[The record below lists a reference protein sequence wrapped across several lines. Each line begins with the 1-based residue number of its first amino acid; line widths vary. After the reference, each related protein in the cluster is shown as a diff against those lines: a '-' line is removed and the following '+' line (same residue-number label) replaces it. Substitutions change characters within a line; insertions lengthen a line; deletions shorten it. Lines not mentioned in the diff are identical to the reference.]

1 MTRRER
7 RAAHKDTELAVPATT
22 TAAALHE
29 AAVRHFSAGEYLE
42 AQLCCQQA
50 LERDA
55 ANAETLHLMGV
66 IALQAHQYDHA
77 VEWISRAIRQQPKAD
92 YLTSL
97 ATALQRQGRHNDAL
111 LTFDKAVR
119 LKPDD
124 GGLWRN
130 LGSALAD
137 AGRLSEAALSFQHA
151 LKLDPCLWDAAFQ
164 AGFLLHHEG
173 RSEEALE
180 LFKLHEKMPP
190 ESNLALQMRALAM
203 YIEGRFEQG
212 LVDITRAQERDPA
225 NAGLC
230 NQLGVFLQRL
240 HREAEA
246 LPWFD
251 RALALQPDF
260 IGALRN
266 KAFTLTNIHR
276 FVEALAVY
284 DEIKALDPDD
294 AKADFDASLVEL
306 LIGNFEAGWAGRE
319 ARSKLVGFAH
329 FDFPQARWLGRDSIA
344 GKTILVVNDEG
355 FGDLI
360 QFARYIP
367 MLAALG
373 ARVILLVE
381 DPAVSLLSGMA
392 GVAEVLP
399 KSAGSLPHFD
409 LYCPVCSLPLAFDTR
424 LETIPA
430 SLPYLPSPDVERVQA
445 WEDRLGPRERLRIGV
460 VWSGNPVHFND
471 HNRSIPLKLLVP
483 VLDADATFISIQ
495 KDPRDS
501 DAAILRERSDII
513 DLTSG
518 FADFAETAA
527 LIACL
532 DIVITVDTSIAH
544 LAGALGRPTW
554 ILLPHTPD
562 WRWLTNRDDNPW
574 YPSVRLFR
582 QDETRDY
589 KGVIARVR
597 GELMAMTA
605 VRQAIERPLQ

>member
-1 MTRRER
+1 MTPRER
-7 RAAHKDTELAVPATT
+7 RPAHKATELAVPAAT

-29 AAVRHFSAGEYLE
+29 AAVRHFSAGQYLE
-42 AQLCCQQA
+42 AQLCCRQA
-50 LERDA
+50 LEREAD
-55 ANAETLHLMGV
+55 NAETLHLIGL
-66 IALQAHQYDHA
+66 IALQARQYDHA

-97 ATALQRQGRHNDAL
+97 GTALQRQGRRNDAL
-111 LTFDKAVR
+111 LTFDKAVQ

-124 GGLWRN
+124 AGLWRN

-151 LKLDPCLWDAAFQ
+151 LKLDPCLWDAAFR

-212 LVDITRAQERDPA
+212 LADITRAWERDPA

-251 RALALQPDF
+251 RALALQPGF
-260 IGALRN
+260 VGALRN
-266 KAFTLTNIHR
+266 KAFALTNLHR
-276 FVEALAVY
+276 FEEALAGY

-294 AKADFDASLVEL
+294 AKTDFDASLIEL
-306 LIGNFEAGWAGRE
+306 LIGNFEAGFARRE
-319 ARSKLVGFAH
+319 ARSKLAGFAH
-329 FDFPQARWLGRDSIA
+329 FDFSQVRWLGKDSVA

-399 KSAGSLPHFD
+399 KSAGSLPDFD

-430 SLPYLPSPDVERVQA
+430 SLPYLPSPDVERVQT
-445 WEDRLGPRERLRIGV
+445 WEDRLGPRERLRVGL
-460 VWSGNPVHFND
+460 VWSGNPKHFND

-483 VLDADATFISIQ
+483 LLDADATFVSLQ
-495 KDPRDS
+495 KDPRAS
-501 DAAILRERSDII
+501 DAAILRERPEII

-518 FADFAETAA
+518 FVDFAETAA
-527 LIACL
+527 LISCL
-532 DIVITVDTSIAH
+532 DIVIAVDTSIAH

-562 WRWLTNRDDNPW
+562 WRWLTNRDDTPW

-589 KGVIARVR
+589 GSVIARVR
-597 GELMAMTA
+597 SELMATTA
-605 VRQAIERPLQ
+605 VPSSD

>member
-1 MTRRER
+1 
-7 RAAHKDTELAVPATT
+7 
-22 TAAALHE
+22 
-29 AAVRHFSAGEYLE
+29 
-42 AQLCCQQA
+42 
-50 LERDA
+50 
-55 ANAETLHLMGV
+55 
-66 IALQAHQYDHA
+66 
-77 VEWISRAIRQQPKAD
+77 
-92 YLTSL
+92 
-97 ATALQRQGRHNDAL
+97 
-111 LTFDKAVR
+111 
-119 LKPDD
+119 
-124 GGLWRN
+124 
-130 LGSALAD
+130 
-137 AGRLSEAALSFQHA
+137 
-151 LKLDPCLWDAAFQ
+151 
-164 AGFLLHHEG
+164 
-173 RSEEALE
+173 
-180 LFKLHEKMPP
+180 MPP

-212 LVDITRAQERDPA
+212 LADITRAWERDPA

-251 RALALQPDF
+251 RALALQPGF
-260 IGALRN
+260 VGALRN
-266 KAFTLTNIHR
+266 KAFALTNLHR
-276 FVEALAVY
+276 FDEALSVH

-294 AKADFDASLVEL
+294 AKANFDASLVEL
-306 LIGNFEAGWAGRE
+306 LIGNFEAGFARRE
-319 ARSKLVGFAH
+319 ARSKLAGFAH
-329 FDFPQARWLGRDSIA
+329 FDFSQVRWLGKDSIA

-399 KSAGSLPHFD
+399 KSAGGLPDFD
-409 LYCPVCSLPLAFDTR
+409 RYCPVCSLPLAFDTR

-430 SLPYLPSPDVERVQA
+430 SLPYLPSPDVELVQV
-445 WEDRLGPRERLRIGV
+445 WEERLGPRERLRVGL
-460 VWSGNPVHFND
+460 VWSGNPKHFND

-483 VLDADATFISIQ
+483 LLDADATFISLQ
-495 KDPRDS
+495 KDPRAS
-501 DAAILRERSDII
+501 DTAILRERSDII

-518 FADFAETAA
+518 LADFAETAA
-527 LIACL
+527 LISCL
-532 DIVITVDTSIAH
+532 DIVIAVDTAIAH

-562 WRWLTNRDDNPW
+562 WRWLLNRDDTPW

-589 KGVIARVR
+589 GSVIARVR
-597 GELMAMTA
+597 SELMAMTA
-605 VRQAIERPLQ
+605 VPSSD

>member
-1 MTRRER
+1 MTRRDR
-7 RAAHKDTELAVPATT
+7 RPASKNTESTVPAAT

-29 AAVRHFSAGEYLE
+29 AAVRHFSAGQYLE
-42 AQLCCQQA
+42 AQLCCRQA

-55 ANAETLHLMGV
+55 DNAETLHLIGL
-66 IALQAHQYDHA
+66 IALQARQYDHA
-77 VEWISRAIRQQPKAD
+77 VEWISRAIRQQPKVD

-97 ATALQRQGRHNDAL
+97 GTALQRQGRRNDAL
-111 LTFDKAVR
+111 LTFDKAVQ

-124 GGLWRN
+124 AGLWRN

-151 LKLDPCLWDAAFQ
+151 LKRDPCLWDAAFQ

-173 RSEEALE
+173 RSEEALG

-212 LVDITRAQERDPA
+212 LADITRAWERDPA

-251 RALALQPDF
+251 RALALQPGF
-260 IGALRN
+260 VGALRN
-266 KAFTLTNIHR
+266 KAFALTNLHR
-276 FVEALAVY
+276 FDEALSVH

-294 AKADFDASLVEL
+294 EKTDFDASLVEL
-306 LIGNFEAGWAGRE
+306 LIGNFEAGFARRE
-319 ARSKLVGFAH
+319 ARSKLAGFAH
-329 FDFPQARWLGRDSIA
+329 FDFSQVRWLGNDSIA

-399 KSAGSLPHFD
+399 KSAGSLPDFD

-430 SLPYLPSPDVERVQA
+430 SLPYLPSPDVERVQT
-445 WEDRLGPRERLRIGV
+445 WEDRLGPRERLRVGL
-460 VWSGNPVHFND
+460 VWSGNPKHFND

-483 VLDADATFISIQ
+483 LLDVDATFVSLQ
-495 KDPRDS
+495 KDPRAS
-501 DAAILRERSDII
+501 DAAILRERPEII

-518 FADFAETAA
+518 FVDFAETAA
-527 LIACL
+527 LISCL
-532 DIVITVDTSIAH
+532 DIVIAVDTSIAH

-562 WRWLTNRDDNPW
+562 WRWLTNRDDTPW

-589 KGVIARVR
+589 GSVIARVR
-597 GELMAMTA
+597 SELMATTA
-605 VRQAIERPLQ
+605 VPSSD

>member
-1 MTRRER
+1 MTRRDR
-7 RAAHKDTELAVPATT
+7 RPASKNTESTVPAAT

-29 AAVRHFSAGEYLE
+29 AAVRHFSAGQYLE
-42 AQLCCQQA
+42 AQLCCRQA

-55 ANAETLHLMGV
+55 DNAETLHLIGL
-66 IALQAHQYDHA
+66 IALQARQYDHA
-77 VEWISRAIRQQPKAD
+77 VEWISRAIRQQPKVD

-97 ATALQRQGRHNDAL
+97 GTALQRQGRRNDAL
-111 LTFDKAVR
+111 LTFDKAVQ

-124 GGLWRN
+124 AGLWRN

-173 RSEEALE
+173 RSEEALG

-212 LVDITRAQERDPA
+212 LADITRAWERDPA

-251 RALALQPDF
+251 RALALQPGF
-260 IGALRN
+260 VGALRN
-266 KAFTLTNIHR
+266 KAFALTNLHR
-276 FVEALAVY
+276 FDEALSVH

-294 AKADFDASLVEL
+294 EKTDFDASLVEL
-306 LIGNFEAGWAGRE
+306 LIGNFEAGFARRE
-319 ARSKLVGFAH
+319 ARSKLAGFAH
-329 FDFPQARWLGRDSIA
+329 FDFSQVRWLGNDSIA

-399 KSAGSLPHFD
+399 KSAGGLPDFD
-409 LYCPVCSLPLAFDTR
+409 RYCPVCSLPLAFDTR

-430 SLPYLPSPDVERVQA
+430 SLPYLPSPDVELVQV
-445 WEDRLGPRERLRIGV
+445 WEERLGPRERLRVGL
-460 VWSGNPVHFND
+460 VWSGNPKHFND

-483 VLDADATFISIQ
+483 LLDADATFISLQ
-495 KDPRDS
+495 KDPRAS

-518 FADFAETAA
+518 LADFAETAA
-527 LIACL
+527 LISCL
-532 DIVITVDTSIAH
+532 DIVIAVDTAIAH

-562 WRWLTNRDDNPW
+562 WRWLLNRDDTPW

-589 KGVIARVR
+589 GSVIARVR
-597 GELMAMTA
+597 SELMAMTA
-605 VRQAIERPLQ
+605 VPSSD